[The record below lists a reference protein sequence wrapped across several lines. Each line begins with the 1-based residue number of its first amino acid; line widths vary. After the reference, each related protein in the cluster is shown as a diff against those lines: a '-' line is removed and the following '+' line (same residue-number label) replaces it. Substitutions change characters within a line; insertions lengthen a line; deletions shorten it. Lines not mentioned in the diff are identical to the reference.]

1 MSVERSTFI
10 PKNGLQFEAYNLGV
24 PRASMSVEYTG
35 TPGPNGPRS
44 ENFPRDFEAS
54 ATNAPFLVPII
65 STTRSATVIL
75 RKRLGETSRHLRRRA
90 WYRHHGDRGR
100 SLC

>member
-35 TPGPNGPRS
+35 TPEPNGPRS
-44 ENFPRDFEAS
+44 ENLPRDFEAS

-65 STTRSATVIL
+65 STTRSPTIIL
-75 RKRLGETSRHLRRRA
+75 QRLLGETSRHLRRRA
-90 WYRHHGDRGR
+90 PYRRRPGRGR
-100 SLC
+100 SRC